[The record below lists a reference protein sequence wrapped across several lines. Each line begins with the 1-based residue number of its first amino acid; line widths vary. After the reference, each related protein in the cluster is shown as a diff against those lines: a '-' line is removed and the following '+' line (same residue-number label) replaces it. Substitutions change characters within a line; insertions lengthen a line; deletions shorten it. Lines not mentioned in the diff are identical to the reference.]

1 MSKGN
6 DLVPLVVDLNELK
19 SNKLNE
25 VFLRIFG
32 EYIKKILGRTFGG
45 PEIPVTVR
53 GKRSDVAALA
63 QLLAQERRY
72 MESYLKYGLDVGV
85 KEVKRNHVYIER
97 DRMEF
102 ISYND
107 RKKNFDKLSAER
119 KNKYLKFEKWYLKK
133 LDELTKLVIGRS
145 EFSS

>member
-72 MESYLKYGLDVGV
+72 MESYLKYGLDD
-85 KEVKRNHVYIER
+85 KRTYQNKWKLDDSVSKFER
-97 DRMEF
+97 DTG
-102 ISYND
+102 I
-107 RKKNFDKLSAER
+107 KWP
-119 KNKYLKFEKWYLKK
+119 LK
-133 LDELTKLVIGRS
+133 
-145 EFSS
+145 